1 MSEMLER
8 AEKIGTA
15 INEIAKK
22 IASEYWVKTGR
33 ELPAEDMLPEIVAA
47 VIYVLDRRE
56 ADE

>member
-1 MSEMLER
+1 MLER
-8 AEKIGTA
+8 AEKIGTS

-33 ELPAEDMLPEIVAA
+33 ELSAENMLPEIVAA

-56 ADE
+56 ADG